1 MDSASLLD
9 TVTAVIREQ
18 MATPEAVI
26 EPGTPLGADGLGID
40 SVGCLELVLEL
51 ERRTGLALRDEHLTA
66 EALATP
72 AGLVELLEQAGQS

>member
-1 MDSASLLD
+1 MHAMSLAE
-9 TVTAVIREQ
+9 TVSAVIREQ
-18 MATPEAVI
+18 LATPDAVI
-26 EPGTPLGADGLGID
+26 TPDTPLGADGLGID

-72 AGLVELLEQAGQS
+72 AGLVRLLEQAGQS